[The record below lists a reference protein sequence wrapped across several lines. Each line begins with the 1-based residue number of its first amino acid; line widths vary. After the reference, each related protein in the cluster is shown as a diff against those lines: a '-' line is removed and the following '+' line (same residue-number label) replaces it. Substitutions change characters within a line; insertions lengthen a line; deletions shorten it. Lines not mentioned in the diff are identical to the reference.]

1 MLVCAHVMVVMVYM
15 YVGVQYALVMV
26 YMCVGECACVLV
38 RWAFLKCYFAPTSCP
53 THFLHAR
60 NKALA
65 DSEQEGSDDYEEEW
79 TYPEKKCMC
88 VCVWGGM
95 CVGGMCVGGM
105 CVGVCVCVCGGV
117 CGYVC
122 VWRGMCVRGC
132 VCVRGCMCVY
142 VCMYRYKCVH
152 VCGV

>member
-1 MLVCAHVMVVMVYM
+1 MLV
-15 YVGVQYALVMV
+15 VQYALVMV

-88 VCVWGGM
+88 VCVGGGYV
-95 CVGGMCVGGM
+95 CGGYVCGGYV
-105 CVGVCVCVCGGV
+105 CGCVCVCVEGCVGMYVCGGA
-117 CGYVC
+117 C
-122 VWRGMCVRGC
+122 V
-132 VCVRGCMCVY
+132 
-142 VCMYRYKCVH
+142 
-152 VCGV
+152 